1 MLGKKM
7 KLKTNRIKATFLKT
21 QQQPKKKKK
30 TMTNRA
36 ILIPFLALSTCGA
49 FQITKD

>member
-21 QQQPKKKKK
+21 QQQPKKKK